1 MKRIKRHT
9 GLIASVIA
17 AAVMLPGLGAC
28 SGKKDNAGK
37 TRADYAQ
44 SLQDSVTALKAEIDS
59 CNSNIAMLRER
70 QDVWLRDFTTVANE
84 REAAPYMIYTPF
96 KGKYPPAST
105 SLMARLAENGQFE
118 LVAACSGKR
127 FNSITVTAPSVSAT
141 SDVVPADQALNYM
154 AGNLNV
160 VMFTGTA
167 ADSIGHL
174 IADNQLNDITVT
186 FVNNSPVASWKMPL
200 DYSKMIMATYELY
213 ASQRDMNA
221 MERCIPMLSR
231 KIDLLRQHIDRSGNN
246 QDKEQK

>member
-1 MKRIKRHT
+1 MNRHAL
-9 GLIASVIA
+9 LIASALTA
-17 AAVMLPGLGAC
+17 AILLSGLGGC
-28 SGKKDNAGK
+28 SGKKDNSEKA
-37 TRADYAQ
+37 RADYAT

-59 CNSNIAMLRER
+59 CNDNIAMLRER
-70 QDVWLRDFTTVANE
+70 QDVWLRDFTTIANE

-96 KGKYPPAST
+96 KGKYPPTST

-141 SDVVPADQALNYM
+141 SDIVPADQALNYM

-160 VMFTGTA
+160 VMFTGPA

-186 FVNNSPVASWKMPL
+186 FVNNGPVASWKMPL
-200 DYSKMIMATYELY
+200 DYTKMIMATYELY

-221 MERCIPMLSR
+221 MERRIPMLSR
-231 KIDLLRQHIDRSGNN
+231 KIDLLRQHINRHVESSEH
-246 QDKEQK
+246 K

>member
-1 MKRIKRHT
+1 MNRHI
-9 GLIASVIA
+9 GLMATVLTA
-17 AAVMLPGLGAC
+17 AILLPGLGAC
-28 SGKKDNAGK
+28 SGKKDNAEK
-37 TRADYAQ
+37 ARADYAR

-59 CNSNIAMLRER
+59 CNDNIAMLRKR

-96 KGKYPPAST
+96 KEKYPPAST

-141 SDVVPADQALNYM
+141 SDIVPADQALNYM

-186 FVNNSPVASWKMPL
+186 FVNNGPVASWKMPL

-221 MERCIPMLSR
+221 MERRIPMLSR
-231 KIDLLRQHIDRSGNN
+231 KVDLLRQHIDRHGENTEH
-246 QDKEQK
+246 K

>member
-17 AAVMLPGLGAC
+17 AAVMLPGLCAC

-96 KGKYPPAST
+96 KEKYPPAST
-105 SLMARLAENGQFE
+105 SLMARLAE
-118 LVAACSGKR
+118 
-127 FNSITVTAPSVSAT
+127 
-141 SDVVPADQALNYM
+141 ALNYM

-186 FVNNSPVASWKMPL
+186 FVNNGPVASWKMPL

-221 MERCIPMLSR
+221 MERRIPMLSR
-231 KIDLLRQHIDRSGNN
+231 KIDLLRRHIDRSTGT
-246 QDKEQK
+246 QDQQQK

>member
-1 MKRIKRHT
+1 MNRHI
-9 GLIASVIA
+9 GLMASVLTA
-17 AAVMLPGLGAC
+17 AILLPGLGAC
-28 SGKKDNAGK
+28 SGKKDSAEK
-37 TRADYAQ
+37 ARADYAK

-59 CNSNIAMLRER
+59 CNDNIAMLRER

-96 KGKYPPAST
+96 KEKYPPAST

-127 FNSITVTAPSVSAT
+127 FNSITVTAPSVTAT
-141 SDVVPADQALNYM
+141 SDIVPADQALNYM

-186 FVNNSPVASWKMPL
+186 FVNNGPVASWKMPL

-221 MERCIPMLSR
+221 MERRIPMLSR
-231 KIDLLRQHIDRSGNN
+231 KVDLLRRHIDRHGENTEH
-246 QDKEQK
+246 K

>member
-1 MKRIKRHT
+1 MNRYT

-17 AAVMLPGLGAC
+17 TALMLPGLGAC
-28 SGKKDNAGK
+28 SGKKDNAEQA
-37 TRADYAQ
+37 RADYAQ

-59 CNSNIAMLRER
+59 CNDNIAMLRER

-96 KGKYPPAST
+96 KEKYPPAST

-186 FVNNSPVASWKMPL
+186 FVNNGPVASWKMPL

-221 MERCIPMLSR
+221 MERRIPMLSR
-231 KIDLLRQHIDRSGNN
+231 KIDLLRRHIDRSTGT
-246 QDKEQK
+246 QDQQQK

>member
-1 MKRIKRHT
+1 M
-9 GLIASVIA
+9 ASVLTA
-17 AAVMLPGLGAC
+17 AILLPGLGAC
-28 SGKKDNAGK
+28 SSKKDNAEK
-37 TRADYAQ
+37 ARADYAR

-59 CNSNIAMLRER
+59 CNDNIAMLRER

-96 KGKYPPAST
+96 KEKYPPAST

-141 SDVVPADQALNYM
+141 SDIVPADQALNYM

-186 FVNNSPVASWKMPL
+186 FVNNGPVASWKMPL
-200 DYSKMIMATYELY
+200 EYSKMIMATYELY

-221 MERCIPMLSR
+221 MERRIPMLSR
-231 KIDLLRQHIDRSGNN
+231 KVDLLRRHIDRHGENT
-246 QDKEQK
+246 EQK

>member
-1 MKRIKRHT
+1 MNRHI
-9 GLIASVIA
+9 GLIASALTA
-17 AAVMLPGLGAC
+17 AILLPALGAC
-28 SGKKDNAGK
+28 TGQKDNAENA
-37 TRADYAQ
+37 RADYAR

-59 CNSNIAMLRER
+59 CNDNIARLREQ

-96 KGKYPPAST
+96 RGKYPPAST

-154 AGNLNV
+154 AGNLNM

-186 FVNNSPVASWKMPL
+186 FVNNGPVASWKMPL

-221 MERCIPMLSR
+221 MERRIPMLSR
-231 KIDLLRQHIDRSGNN
+231 KIDLLRRHIDRSTGT
-246 QDKEQK
+246 QDQQQK